1 MISAGA
7 RFWRE
12 VTAML
17 SLSIVLP
24 VYNRAHLLVHPLTSL
39 RTAAAATP
47 GLTWEII
54 LVDDGSIEDLPAV
67 ASRFGELPIRI
78 HRQENRGLLA
88 ARLAGLNLAKN
99 DTVCFLDGDDVVAPG
114 KFAAQLAAL
123 ELADVA
129 YGDVGRV
136 ELPPAGAPLGEIRA
150 DASLGECLDP
160 AEFYLGVQPGPH
172 NPIFRRDYLQAA
184 ITPPLVPPDRAYD
197 PIAETWFY
205 YHLAIRPARIAY
217 VPGRW
222 TIVGE
227 HPGER
232 ISRHWERQAFGA
244 LKLMRAFMTACP
256 QTTDTERAR
265 RRVGLCAFYTWR
277 ALPHGFR
284 EFPVDDFLNIWRAA
298 PPVSRA
304 ALGGR
309 GFQRLA
315 RVVGPVSAGRIL
327 RRLKRP
333 AYAKVRSLAP
343 GELAALVGR
352 S

>member
-1 MISAGA
+1 
-7 RFWRE
+7 
-12 VTAML
+12 ML

-54 LVDDGSIEDLPAV
+54 LVDDGSTEDLQAV
-67 ASRFGELPIRI
+67 TSRFGELPIRI

-88 ARLAGLNLAKN
+88 ARLAGLAR
-99 DTVCFLDGDDVVAPG
+99 TRHEAVCFLDGDDLVAPG
-114 KFAAQLAAL
+114 KFAAQLTAL
-123 ELADVA
+123 ERADVA

-136 ELPPAGAPLGEIRA
+136 QLPSADAPAGETRADAPLGE
-150 DASLGECLDP
+150 CFDP

-172 NPIFRRDYLQAA
+172 NPIFRRNYLQSA
-184 ITPPLVPPDRAYD
+184 ITPPLVAPDRAYD

-205 YHLAIRPARIAY
+205 YHLAVRPARIAY
-217 VPGRW
+217 VPGPW

-244 LKLMRAFMTACP
+244 LKLMQAFMAQCP
-256 QTTDTERAR
+256 QTSDTERAR
-265 RRVGLCAFYTWR
+265 RRIGLCAFYTWR

-284 EFPVDDFLNIWRAA
+284 GFPVDAFLTIWRAA

-315 RVVGPVSAGRIL
+315 RLVGMVPAGRLL
-327 RRLKRP
+327 RRVKRP
-333 AYAKVRSLAP
+333 AYASIRTLSA

-352 S
+352 P